1 MEHERKRR
9 PAEQASHHRQTQ
21 KRKSSGGIVRR
32 VLFIVGT
39 LLLVGICTGA
49 MMLGIFLKYVDT
61 TLSSSLQVRAEDYT
75 MSLSSVI
82 YYQDKESGEW
92 VEYQNIYGVENRIWA
107 DLEDMPDALCRPL
120 WPLRTNGFSSTTVW
134 TGCVH
139 CTQPL
144 ICLPEAKI
152 PSAVPPSPSSCS
164 RI

>member
-61 TLSSSLQVRAEDYT
+61 TLASSLQVRAEDYT

-92 VEYQNIYGVENRIWA
+92 VEYQTVYGDENRIWV
-107 DLEDMPDALCRPL
+107 DFDEMPDAL
-120 WPLRTNGFSSTTVW
+120 W
-134 TGCVH
+134 
-139 CTQPL
+139 Q
-144 ICLPEAKI
+144 A
-152 PSAVPPSPSSCS
+152 AVAIEGKNAGGKNSGAD
-164 RI
+164 RNKKKGKRKK